1 MTLVADTHHKISSE
15 LVGKIV
21 QLKPGE
27 ATVELETL
35 AHMVADDYGL
45 VHGGFIFGLADYA
58 AMLAVNKPTVV
69 LGAAES
75 RFLAPVKV
83 GDVAEASAVIVEES
97 GKKFTVECMVKVG
110 DKIVF
115 NGTFT
120 CFVVDK
126 HVLS

>member
-1 MTLVADTHHKISSE
+1 MNIASDTHRKISPK

-21 QLKPGE
+21 QLKQGE
-27 ATVELETL
+27 AIVNLETVPE
-35 AHMVADDYGL
+35 MVADEYGL

-69 LGAAES
+69 LGAADS
-75 RFLAPVKV
+75 KFLAPVKV
-83 GDVAEASAVIVEES
+83 GDVAQATAIIVEEI
-97 GKKFTVECMVKVG
+97 GKKIKVECMVQVGEKVVFKG
-110 DKIVF
+110 D
-115 NGTFT
+115 FT